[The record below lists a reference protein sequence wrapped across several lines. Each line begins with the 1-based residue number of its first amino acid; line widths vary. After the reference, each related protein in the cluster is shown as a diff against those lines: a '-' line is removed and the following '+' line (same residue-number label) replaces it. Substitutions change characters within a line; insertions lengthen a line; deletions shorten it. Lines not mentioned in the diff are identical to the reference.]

1 MNSSQKTAVLAMSY
15 TTVTSATATTST
27 NTSLAD
33 TPLQKPSSEATFE
46 TRLKAALEHARR
58 LTEMHGPRSID
69 AAIAW
74 ETVEELQ
81 TAKARQ
87 LRLSPNAAFARYCAE
102 NPHAREARIY
112 DV

>member
-1 MNSSQKTAVLAMSY
+1 MPY
-15 TTVTSATATTST
+15 TTIAPTTAPVIS
-27 NTSLAD
+27 TSLQQPPAD
-33 TPLQKPSSEATFE
+33 KSAFA

-87 LRLSPNAAFARYCAE
+87 QQMTPKEAFARYCNK
-102 NPHAREARIY
+102 NPHALESRIY

>member
-1 MNSSQKTAVLAMSY
+1 MAY
-15 TTVTSATATTST
+15 TTIAAATTLSLS
-27 NTSLAD
+27 TSLE
-33 TPLQKPSSEATFE
+33 KPSAESTFE

-81 TAKARQ
+81 SAQARQ
-87 LRLSPNAAFARYCAE
+87 RRVTPAAAFVRYCAE
-102 NPHAREARIY
+102 NPHARESRLY

>member
-1 MNSSQKTAVLAMSY
+1 MSHITIAPATVSSNFS
-15 TTVTSATATTST
+15 S
-27 NTSLAD
+27 
-33 TPLQKPSSEATFE
+33 LQKPSSESTFE

-81 TAKARQ
+81 TAKAQ
-87 LRLSPNAAFARYCAE
+87 QQQTTPKAAFARYCAE

>member
-1 MNSSQKTAVLAMSY
+1 MSY
-15 TTVTSATATTST
+15 ST
-27 NTSLAD
+27 IEP
-33 TPLQKPSSEATFE
+33 TPAPLISISLQKSSSNKSAFA

-74 ETVEELQ
+74 EAVEELQ

-87 LRLSPNAAFARYCAE
+87 PQVSPNEAFARYCDE
-102 NPHAREARIY
+102 NPHALESRIY

>member
-1 MNSSQKTAVLAMSY
+1 MSY
-15 TTVTSATATTST
+15 TTIAPVLAAPIST
-27 NTSLAD
+27 R
-33 TPLQKPSSEATFE
+33 LQKPSSESTFE

-58 LTEMHGPRSID
+58 LTDMHGPRSID

-87 LRLSPNAAFARYCAE
+87 QQVTPASAFAHYCSE
-102 NPHAREARIY
+102 KPHALESRL
-112 DV
+112 

>member
-1 MNSSQKTAVLAMSY
+1 MTYTAVAPAQAAS
-15 TTVTSATATTST
+15 TST
-27 NTSLAD
+27 H
-33 TPLQKPSSEATFE
+33 QKPSSESAFE

-58 LTEMHGPRSID
+58 LTDMHGPRSID

-87 LRLSPNAAFARYCAE
+87 QMKKPTPFARYCLE
-102 NPHAREARIY
+102 NPHALEARIY